1 MSYFKGGVKMTLEI
15 NKLIDS
21 EFEMLRKLGWL
32 LYEREDRNGGLNLEE
47 VYKLLHIV
55 NVEEMEKEYKAAYDE
70 GFDDAICE

>member
-1 MSYFKGGVKMTLEI
+1 MTLEI